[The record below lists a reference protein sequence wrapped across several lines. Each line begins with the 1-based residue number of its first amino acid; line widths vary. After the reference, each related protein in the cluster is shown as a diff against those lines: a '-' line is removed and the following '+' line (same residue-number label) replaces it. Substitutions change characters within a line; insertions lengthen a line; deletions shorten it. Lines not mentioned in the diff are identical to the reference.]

1 MKKFRDTKPGKE
13 IDETVKNAELSENE
27 LQNTAGGCGSDDSD
41 CYETHMYCD
50 NCQMNFTW
58 KGRYVNGVKYKCKL
72 CGAEALKGISE
83 QKVK

>member
-1 MKKFRDTKPGKE
+1 MKRKTASSTE
-13 IDETVKNAELSENE
+13 IEEIKKKAELSESE
-27 LQNTAGGCGSDDSD
+27 LQNASGRCGDDSD

-72 CGAEALKGISE
+72 CGA
-83 QKVK
+83 